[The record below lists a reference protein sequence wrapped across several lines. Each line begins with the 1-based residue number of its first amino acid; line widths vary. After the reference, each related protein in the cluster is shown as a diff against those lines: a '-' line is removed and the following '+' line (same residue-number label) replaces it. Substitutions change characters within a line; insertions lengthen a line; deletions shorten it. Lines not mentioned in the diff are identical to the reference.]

1 MSQVV
6 PYEPVP
12 CKSCGAILNPYSRCD
27 FAAKL
32 WICPFCHARNHFP
45 AHYQA
50 RSVCSNKYWRQ
61 NCLRLQCGP
70 EVNAA
75 QLASF
80 CCNAVTERTLSGLPM
95 TACTIEKG

>member
-1 MSQVV
+1 MLIDRGEPRSQVV

-50 RSVCSNKYWRQ
+50 RLPLETHDQC
-61 NCLRLQCGP
+61 RLVHGL
-70 EVNAA
+70 AA
-75 QLASF
+75 NLMCQSAPQLACLFTAQRTQVPGF
-80 CCNAVTERTLSGLPM
+80 C
-95 TACTIEKG
+95 